1 MHVVATTN
9 FYTQREDLSI
19 ADLIVTCLGDPNG
32 ERGQLRGDSKGLHY
46 DGVLRAHQLA
56 QYFSSIPSFQV

>member
-9 FYTQREDLSI
+9 FYTAREDLSE

-32 ERGQLRGDSKGLHY
+32 EIGELKAGGEGLDY
-46 DGVLRAHQLA
+46 DGVLHVKQLVKL
-56 QYFSSIPSFQV
+56 FSS